1 MYAGPLQLQTGYR
14 KEEITMNEVKI
25 YRIKELAK
33 ILKVTERTIL
43 TYCEKQ
49 KIKAVKVGGK
59 WTVTHDNLMAFLN
72 GGV

>member
-1 MYAGPLQLQTGYR
+1 
-14 KEEITMNEVKI
+14 MNEVKI